1 MTSLHKMIQM
11 PYALT
16 INNEVVILEYLFKY
30 SDGFH
35 GAVGD
40 IIRPVFED
48 KYNETFGDYETLEE
62 RFEDVWRENAGQTY
76 GTILGLSEWVEDHR
90 EELVNSTFD
99 EYDVDDLDLSF
110 FELDEEPDCWESIAC
125 GRIFPITDTIK
136 AKPTNFDELD
146 KLIKEYEN

>member
-1 MTSLHKMIQM
+1 MTNPDKMILM

-16 INNEVVILEYLFKY
+16 ENNEVVILEYVFKY

-35 GAVGD
+35 GAVGE

-48 KYNETFGDYETLEE
+48 EYNDAFDDENLEE
-62 RFEDVWRENAGQTY
+62 HYKDVWREDAGSSN
-76 GTILGLSEWVEDHR
+76 GTTLGLSDWVEEHR
-90 EELVNSTFD
+90 EDLENSTFD
-99 EYDVDDLDLSF
+99 EYDVYDLDLSF
-110 FELDEEPDCWESIAC
+110 FELDEEPACWESIAC

-146 KLIKEYEN
+146 QLIKEYEN

>member
-1 MTSLHKMIQM
+1 MTSPHKVIRM

-16 INNEVVILEYLFKY
+16 ENNEVIILESVFKY
-30 SDGFH
+30 SEGFQ

-48 KYNETFGDYETLEE
+48 EYNSIFTDETLEE
-62 RFEDVWRENAGQTY
+62 RFEDVWREDAGSSN
-76 GTILGLSEWVEDHR
+76 GTTLGLSDWVEEHR
-90 EELVNSTFD
+90 EDLENSTFD
-99 EYDVDDLDLSF
+99 EYDVYDLDLSF
-110 FELDEEPDCWESIAC
+110 FELDEEPACWESIAC

-146 KLIKEYEN
+146 QLIKEYEN

>member
-1 MTSLHKMIQM
+1 MTNPHKMIQM

-16 INNEVVILEYLFKY
+16 ENNEVVILEYVFKY

-35 GAVGD
+35 GAVGA

-48 KYNETFGDYETLEE
+48 EYNSIFTDENLKE
-62 RFEDVWRENAGQTY
+62 RFEDVWREDAGQTY
-76 GTILGLSEWVEDHR
+76 GTTLGLSDWVEEHR
-90 EELVNSTFD
+90 EDLENSTFD
-99 EYDVDDLDLSF
+99 EYNVDDLDLSF
-110 FELDEEPDCWESIAC
+110 FELDEEPAYWESIAC
-125 GRIFPITDTIK
+125 GRIFAITDTIK

>member
-1 MTSLHKMIQM
+1 MASPDKMIQM
-11 PYALT
+11 AYALT
-16 INNEVVILEYLFKY
+16 EDNEVVILESVFKY

-35 GAVGD
+35 GAVGE

-48 KYNETFGDYETLEE
+48 EYNDAFDDENLEE
-62 RFEDVWRENAGQTY
+62 RFEELWREDAGQIN
-76 GTILGLSEWVEDHR
+76 GTTLGLSDWVEEHR
-90 EELVNSTFD
+90 EELENSTFD

-110 FELDEEPDCWESIAC
+110 FELDEEPACWESIAC

-146 KLIKEYEN
+146 QLIKEYEN

>member
-1 MTSLHKMIQM
+1 MTNTHKMIRM

-16 INNEVVILEYLFKY
+16 ENNEVIILESVFKY

-48 KYNETFGDYETLEE
+48 EYNSIFTDETLEE
-62 RFEDVWRENAGQTY
+62 RFEDVWKEYAGQTY
-76 GTILGLSEWVEDHR
+76 GTTLGLSEWVEYHR
-90 EELVNSTFD
+90 EDLENSIID
-99 EYDVDDLDLSF
+99 GYNVDGLDLTF
-110 FELDEEPDCWESIAC
+110 FELDEEPACWELIGC

-146 KLIKEYEN
+146 QLIKEYEN